1 MKVFDTI
8 SSEITTYLFREQ
20 MISEGVSHSLYRLI
34 KRINLFKNRHY
45 PEGKIDK
52 RTASYKYWF
61 DIIHPRVNNEI
72 KNLRFSS
79 KNILPFS
86 TNPIGDFPAVFT
98 LHAAL
103 NEWMWNTGREEE
115 IADGIE
121 RFSGDG
127 NLLLKKVKG
136 GYDTCDFDNTYII
149 NTAAKT
155 IEETPIVERYQM
167 TQSELRAKAGVWTN
181 IDDVIKVCGNKF
193 FKKTIRSGYVS
204 TTNPIYE
211 VFERNG
217 EISEEALFEA
227 QGKKEVGNPDKFVLA
242 RVVIAGLANREENEK
257 YVLFAEELSGDMCDW
272 FVEAHRGPYKGRW
285 WREGLYELLL
295 DHQYRA
301 NEIGNQIARGLDW
314 ASKVIFKD
322 DSPQIVQNIRTDLKN
337 GDIIKSAN
345 LAQVEVR
352 LQGLDQLI
360 ADWNR
365 LMEDADALANSS
377 EVIQG
382 QSMPA
387 NTPLGLGQLID
398 TNASKL
404 FVLLRAKIG
413 HAYAKAI
420 KNFELPE
427 LVKGIKG
434 MDIIRVTG
442 DAEFVDRFRELA
454 VNYWYAQNLVNIG
467 PHTPQMADE
476 LKQAKLAEL
485 EQTDPLIENVQE
497 IWKGILPRIQI
508 TITGE
513 NYDGSESLQTI
524 AAVMPFETDPIRR
537 SFLLDY
543 VYAAKGIPVPPPVQ
557 QQSPQPQPQQG
568 QPQPGQPQGPQ
579 PRTPAPTNPQIKGIA
594 KTSAAQPEPAIA

>member
-1 MKVFDTI
+1 MKVFDTV

-20 MISEGVSHSLYRLI
+20 MIAEGVPHSLYRLI

-52 RTASYKYWF
+52 RTAAYKYWF
-61 DIIHPRVNNEI
+61 DIIHPRGNNEI

-86 TNPIGDFPAVFT
+86 TNPVGDFAAVFT

-103 NEWMWNTGREEE
+103 NEWMWKTGREEE
-115 IADGIE
+115 LADSIE

-127 NLLLKKVKG
+127 NILLKKVKG
-136 GYDTCDFDNTYII
+136 GYDACDFDNTYII

-155 IEETPIVERYQM
+155 VEDTPIIERYQM
-167 TQSELRAKAGVWTN
+167 TQSELRAKTAWNNV
-181 IDDVIKVCGNKF
+181 DDVIKNCGNKF
-193 FKKTIRSGYVS
+193 FKKTVRSGYVS

-211 VFERNG
+211 IYERNG

-227 QGKKEVGNPDKFVLA
+227 QGNDGGDPDKFILA
-242 RVVIAGLANREENEK
+242 RVVIAGLANREESEK
-257 YVLFAEELSGDMCDW
+257 YVLFAEELIGDMCDW
-272 FVEAHRGPYKGRW
+272 FAEAHRGPYKGRW

-322 DSPQIVQNIRTDLKN
+322 DSPQIVQNIRTDLQN
-337 GDIIKSAN
+337 GDLIKSAN

-365 LMEDADALANSS
+365 LMEDADAIANSS
-377 EVIQG
+377 EIVQG

-387 NTPLGLGQLID
+387 GTPFQLGTLLD
-398 TNASKL
+398 SNASKL
-404 FVLLRAKIG
+404 FVLLRAKLG
-413 HAYAKAI
+413 HCYARAFKD
-420 KNFELPE
+420 FTLPD
-427 LVKGIKG
+427 LVKDIKG

-442 DAEFVDRFRELA
+442 DAEFLDRFRQLA
-454 VNYWYAQNLVNIG
+454 VNNWYVQNLVHIG
-467 PHTPQMADE
+467 PHTSDMADV
-476 LKQAKLAEL
+476 LKQAKLKEL
-485 EQTDPLIENVQE
+485 EQTDPLIKNVQS
-497 IWKGILPRIQI
+497 IWKGILPRIQV

-513 NYDGSESLQTI
+513 NYDVSESLQTI
-524 AAVMPFETDPIRR
+524 ASVLQFETDPARR
-537 SFLLDY
+537 AFLLDTIY
-543 VYAAKGIPVPPPVQ
+543 SSKGIPVPPPTPQ
-557 QQSPQPQPQQG
+557 QPAQPQQSQRQTSPQPS
-568 QPQPGQPQGPQ
+568 GP
-579 PRTPAPTNPQIKGIA
+579 TTNTQMRGIA
-594 KTSAAQPEPAIA
+594 KTNAAQPEPALT